1 MSVSSPAAS
10 AANASINSTT
20 TLGTNVSATIS
31 GSQINLRATTV
42 NTLFGTTTT
51 TLYTTLTIV
60 GRDSGARVTIP
71 VQVNKV
77 S

>member
-1 MSVSSPAAS
+1 MELQ
-10 AANASINSTT
+10 TT
-20 TLGTNVSATIS
+20 A
-31 GSQINLRATTV
+31 
-42 NTLFGTTTT
+42 
-51 TLYTTLTIV
+51 LYTTLTIV